1 MYVHIGKDT
10 IIPSKNIIAIINLE
24 KLLNNK
30 SMEEIKKEIN
40 LEKIIDISLG
50 NKKAL
55 LIAKN
60 KEKTEGY
67 ISNIS
72 STTLAKRFQKEIL

>member
-1 MYVHIGKDT
+1 
-10 IIPSKNIIAIINLE
+10 
-24 KLLNNK
+24 
-30 SMEEIKKEIN
+30 MEEIKKEIN

-50 NKKAL
+50 NKKSL

>member
-40 LEKIIDISLG
+40 LEKIIDI
-50 NKKAL
+50 
-55 LIAKN
+55 
-60 KEKTEGY
+60 
-67 ISNIS
+67 
-72 STTLAKRFQKEIL
+72 

>member
-30 SMEEIKKEIN
+30 SMEGIKKEIN

-50 NKKAL
+50 NKKSL

>member
-40 LEKIIDISLG
+40 LEKIIVISLG

>member
-50 NKKAL
+50 NKKSL

-60 KEKTEGY
+60 KEKTEWY

>member
-10 IIPSKNIIAIINLE
+10 IIPSKNIIAIVNLE

>member
-50 NKKAL
+50 NKKSL

-60 KEKTEGY
+60 KEKTE
-67 ISNIS
+67 
-72 STTLAKRFQKEIL
+72 

>member
-30 SMEEIKKEIN
+30 SMEEIKK
-40 LEKIIDISLG
+40 LC
-50 NKKAL
+50 
-55 LIAKN
+55 
-60 KEKTEGY
+60 
-67 ISNIS
+67 
-72 STTLAKRFQKEIL
+72 

>member
-50 NKKAL
+50 NKKSL